1 MPLFTGL
8 TQSFIPLTIFFVHAL
23 YTKPL
28 KCNREIHN
36 RCPFTHSS
44 NKCLLHTDLSW
55 AQWWVLHIP
64 RCLEGIACL
73 TGETE
78 KLASYHDQC
87 AMSVLEDRVV
97 GQWKKSCLGGN
108 QRRFPGGHLN
118 CVIMNVSSPGRWWR
132 GWEDSSDLRPTKC
145 KKKVQINS
153 SMVSAQNLFSVCP
166 RPPCLKF
173 SCPGSA
179 NRDLT
184 Q

>member
-1 MPLFTGL
+1 MGSLPLAPPRSPLISIPLANIPITQRNITILKTSQGQKIMPLFTGL

-118 CVIMNVSSPGRWWR
+118 CVMNECQFTRR
-132 GWEDSSDLRPTKC
+132 RK
-145 KKKVQINS
+145 
-153 SMVSAQNLFSVCP
+153 
-166 RPPCLKF
+166 
-173 SCPGSA
+173 
-179 NRDLT
+179 
-184 Q
+184 

>member
-8 TQSFIPLTIFFVHAL
+8 TQSFIPLTIFFVHAP

-28 KCNREIHN
+28 KCSREIHN

-44 NKCLLHTDLSW
+44 NKCLLQTDLSW

-64 RCLEGIACL
+64 RCLKGIACL

-78 KLASYHDQC
+78 KLASYRDQC

-108 QRRFPGGHLN
+108 QRRFPGGHLK
-118 CVIMNVSSPGRWWR
+118 CVMNECQLTRQVVEGVGRQF
-132 GWEDSSDLRPTKC
+132 RPTAYKMQKESPDQFQYGLSPKLVFCVPKTPLPEILLPWLC
-145 KKKVQINS
+145 KS
-153 SMVSAQNLFSVCP
+153 
-166 RPPCLKF
+166 
-173 SCPGSA
+173 
-179 NRDLT
+179 
-184 Q
+184 

>member
-1 MPLFTGL
+1 MGSLPLAPPRSPLISIPLANIPITQRNITILKTSQGQKIMPLFTGL

-118 CVIMNVSSPGRWWR
+118 CVIMNVSSPGRW
-132 GWEDSSDLRPTKC
+132 
-145 KKKVQINS
+145 
-153 SMVSAQNLFSVCP
+153 
-166 RPPCLKF
+166 
-173 SCPGSA
+173 
-179 NRDLT
+179 
-184 Q
+184 

>member
-64 RCLEGIACL
+64 RCFEGIACL

-118 CVIMNVSSPGRWWR
+118 CVMNECQFTRQVVEGVGRQF
-132 GWEDSSDLRPTKC
+132 RPTAYKMQKESPDQFQYGLSPKLVFCVPKTPLPEILLPWLC
-145 KKKVQINS
+145 KS
-153 SMVSAQNLFSVCP
+153 
-166 RPPCLKF
+166 
-173 SCPGSA
+173 
-179 NRDLT
+179 
-184 Q
+184 